1 MNSKLNLFL
10 PVLCMLFGMAS
21 CGGAG
26 SGAGAGQG
34 TDPVTDPSDLFSLN
48 AMQFVGNIKLGLNLG
63 NCFDAYGG
71 SPGMTVD
78 QLETMWTAHETTLA
92 NIQGIKAGGFN
103 TIRIP
108 ITWAKALDT
117 SGGAI
122 KIRDDW
128 MSRITQVVD
137 WALDEGM
144 YVIINTHHDSSSAHP
159 ESFIFPLT
167 DTDVD
172 QGLVRFRA
180 IWSQIAE
187 NFKYYPAQL
196 IFEGLNEPSQNGN
209 WNGTTEYYNNLNK
222 YYQAFV
228 DEVRA
233 TGVNNAKR
241 FLICNTYSGG
251 GTAAQINGLTLPKD
265 SVKNKLIVG
274 FHSYNPSALC
284 LTGTQTTWDGNVS
297 VFKTSMTLVYNKFV
311 SKGVPAII
319 SEFGIMNK
327 DNIDTRIAWTSS
339 FVSEA
344 TKLGM
349 PCIWWDDGVAYGD
362 KDELLG
368 LYDRVN
374 DTFFFPDLLDA
385 LKSAAGLTE

>member
-1 MNSKLNLFL
+1 MNINLNLLL
-10 PVLCMLFGMAS
+10 PVLGLLVGMAS
-21 CGGAG
+21 C
-26 SGAGAGQG
+26 SGAGTGAGPG
-34 TDPVTDPSDLFSLN
+34 PGPGPDPDTGDPFDMT
-48 AMQFVGNIKLGLNLG
+48 AMEFVSNIKLGLNLG
-63 NCFDAYGG
+63 NCFDAFGG

-78 QLETMWTAHETTLA
+78 QLETLWSKNETTLA

-117 SGGAI
+117 SGSTV

-128 MSRITQVVD
+128 MARITQVVD
-137 WALDEGM
+137 WALDEGL
-144 YVIINTHHDSSSAHP
+144 YVIINTHHDSTSAQLVD
-159 ESFIFPLT
+159 FIFPLT
-167 DTDVD
+167 NADVN
-172 QGLVRFRA
+172 QGLATFRA
-180 IWSQIAE
+180 IWSQIAR
-187 NFKYYPAQL
+187 NFESYPAEL

-209 WNGTTEYYNNLNK
+209 WNGTQEYYNNLNK

-233 TGVNNAKR
+233 TGFNNAKR

-251 GTAAQINGLTLPKD
+251 GTNAQINGLTLPTD
-265 SVKNKLIVG
+265 TVKNKLIVG

-297 VFKTSMTLVYNKFV
+297 IFKTSMDAVYNKFV

-327 DNIDTRIAWTSS
+327 DNMDTRIAWTEA
-339 FVSEA
+339 FVSAA
-344 TKLGM
+344 TQLKM

-368 LYDRVN
+368 FYDRDNN
-374 DTFFFPDLLDA
+374 DFFFPELLDA
-385 LKSAAGLTE
+385 LKTGAGLTE